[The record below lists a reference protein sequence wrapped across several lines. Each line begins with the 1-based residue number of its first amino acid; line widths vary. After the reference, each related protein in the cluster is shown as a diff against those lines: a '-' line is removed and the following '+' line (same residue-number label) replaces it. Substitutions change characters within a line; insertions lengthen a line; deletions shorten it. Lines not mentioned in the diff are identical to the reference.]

1 VRAQSLDIF
10 DPIDTDVESSQEIHH
25 IRSAQRPCSDPFLS
39 GASPSL
45 LPFVGKEEDL
55 GDTSFVVTR
64 LSKPKSNAAVLP
76 TSDGNNPNEPG
87 SGAQT
92 QLQAEVPR
100 IIKPFFEQQVSP
112 KAVRKAPIWRVG
124 QVVDELL
131 PWETQVKDRPAGGAV
146 QYVAKQQE
154 AKTVE
159 RDPST
164 EVVRRES
171 TRVETETERKAEE
184 ERVNEQKAAQELTA
198 KKVDLVTE
206 RATEAKLASEQ
217 TAENKMVE
225 DKKAKAKLAREKKA
239 DEDEENRKRL
249 ADQKERAE
257 KDLAEKLVQERKTK
271 EAKEEKV
278 RRGEVAAK
286 EKQVQAVMNKAW
298 RRELAAQKRASNAK
312 LANDTGPNQRKQADS
327 AKACE
332 EKKARVDLE
341 SPVKMNVKGADLSPE
356 VSIGAKQKAT
366 PQSLEVKPDKT
377 PKIGE
382 SSDARRRKS
391 STPSSIRSDPDRV
404 RTSMTPAVPSST
416 HKLFGSSNSSVTV
429 RLSAQP
435 SLRSALRQNSVVSK
449 RSVSFIDE
457 PSDLAKLDSSPST
470 AAALKLNRARNT
482 QCLTEATKE
491 SAKSRASS
499 ASESSGSVSKDTSK
513 QLKDIRKK
521 STPKEKVQTKLNIKR
536 DKKMKGRVIDPP
548 LKLPGPAIPEG
559 IISSDSEISILS
571 VSENKGDRPR
581 NAKAGPSF
589 KKKPTK
595 AEVEP
600 AARTKAFPTSATPAD
615 KTWESNIQDL
625 EIPSREFVP
634 KVMVEAPIRKSRS
647 RSPAQYM
654 SGLNFESS
662 GSESES
668 GSVFDSGSESDS
680 GSGTESGSGS
690 DSDDKLD
697 TLPPVKSKKDEVKTL
712 NTKRAGSEDIEMEDA
727 ASVQNPSSE
736 VASHSSR
743 TSSVG
748 SLEFKKFRNDDSRRL
763 AHDASQQL
771 QRECRQSLITPNP
784 DKLSKTPDLTDVQGK
799 SSNSAM
805 NSRDLDHSV
814 RQRGKSFN
822 KPKRESS
829 KEVSSAAPKTVHGSN
844 GLTGNVLRP
853 SNQRYP
859 SLAVV
864 METPKIEAKPRGF
877 GMKTAEPQAT
887 TTSVAD
893 DNLSSSSK
901 SESESSSDEDG
912 DVTVNSTTH
921 NSAASKNK
929 RVRRLNGVLKR
940 MFSWVAPSQ
949 TSRTYLFSV
958 ARLSRARGSQQQ

>member
-1 VRAQSLDIF
+1 MRAQSLDIF
-10 DPIDTDVESSQEIHH
+10 DPIYTDVESSQEIHH
-25 IRSAQRPCSDPFLS
+25 IRSAQRPCSDPFFS

-45 LPFVGKEEDL
+45 LPFVGKEQDL
-55 GDTSFVVTR
+55 SDTSFVVTR
-64 LSKPKSNAAVLP
+64 LSNPKSNAAVLP
-76 TSDGNNPNEPG
+76 TSDGNNPNDPG
-87 SGAQT
+87 SGAET

-100 IIKPFFEQQVSP
+100 IIKPFFEQQVLP
-112 KAVRKAPIWRVG
+112 KAVRKAPVWGVG

-164 EVVRRES
+164 EVIRRES

-198 KKVDLVTE
+198 KKVDLVME
-206 RATEAKLASEQ
+206 RAREAKLASEQ

-225 DKKAKAKLAREKKA
+225 DKKAKAKLAREKRA
-239 DEDEENRKRL
+239 DEGEENRKRL
-249 ADQKERAE
+249 ADQKKRAE

-298 RRELAAQKRASNAK
+298 RRELVAQKRASNAK
-312 LANDTGPNQRKQADS
+312 LTNDTGPNQLKQADS

-332 EKKARVDLE
+332 NKKAQVDLE
-341 SPVKMNVKGADLSPE
+341 SPVKVNAKGADLSPE
-356 VSIGAKQKAT
+356 VSIGAKRKAT

-377 PKIGE
+377 PKLGE

-435 SLRSALRQNSVVSK
+435 SSLRSALRQNSVVSK

-470 AAALKLNRARNT
+470 AAALKLNGARNT

-548 LKLPGPAIPEG
+548 LKLPGPAIPESN

-571 VSENKGDRPR
+571 VSENEGDRPR

-600 AARTKAFPTSATPAD
+600 AARAKALPMSATPAD
-615 KTWESNIQDL
+615 KTWKSNIQDL

-634 KVMVEAPIRKSRS
+634 KVMVEVPIRKSRS

-748 SLEFKKFRNDDSRRL
+748 SQEFKRFRNDDSRRL

-784 DKLSKTPDLTDVQGK
+784 NKLSKTPDLTGVQGK
-799 SSNSAM
+799 SSSSAM

-814 RQRGKSFN
+814 RQRGKASN

-829 KEVSSAAPKTVHGSN
+829 KEASSAAPKTVHGSN

-877 GMKTAEPQAT
+877 GMKPAEPQAT

-893 DNLSSSSK
+893 DNLSSSSE

-940 MFSWVAPSQ
+940 MFSWVAPS
-949 TSRTYLFSV
+949 
-958 ARLSRARGSQQQ
+958 

>member
-25 IRSAQRPCSDPFLS
+25 IRSAQRPYSDPFLS

-45 LPFVGKEEDL
+45 LPFVGKEQDL

-64 LSKPKSNAAVLP
+64 LSKSKSNAAVLP
-76 TSDGNNPNEPG
+76 TSDGNNPNDPG
-87 SGAQT
+87 SGAET

-100 IIKPFFEQQVSP
+100 IIKPFFEQQVLP
-112 KAVRKAPIWRVG
+112 KAVRKAPVWGVG

-164 EVVRRES
+164 EVIRRVS

-198 KKVDLVTE
+198 KKVDLVME
-206 RATEAKLASEQ
+206 RAREAKLASEQ

-225 DKKAKAKLAREKKA
+225 DKKAKAKLAREKRA
-239 DEDEENRKRL
+239 DKDEENRKRL
-249 ADQKERAE
+249 ADQKDLAEKDLAEKDLAE

-286 EKQVQAVMNKAW
+286 EKQVQGVMNKAW

-312 LANDTGPNQRKQADS
+312 LANDTGPNQLKQADS

-332 EKKARVDLE
+332 KKKAQVDLE
-341 SPVKMNVKGADLSPE
+341 LPVKINAKGADLSPE
-356 VSIGAKQKAT
+356 VSIGAKRKAT
-366 PQSLEVKPDKT
+366 PQSLEVKPDKA
-377 PKIGE
+377 PKLGE

-416 HKLFGSSNSSVTV
+416 HKLFGSRNSSITV

-470 AAALKLNRARNT
+470 AAALKLNGARNT
-482 QCLTEATKE
+482 QRLTEATKE

-548 LKLPGPAIPEG
+548 LKLPGPAIPESN

-571 VSENKGDRPR
+571 VSENEGDRPR

-600 AARTKAFPTSATPAD
+600 AARAKAFPMSATPAD

-634 KVMVEAPIRKSRS
+634 KVMVEVPIRKSRS

-712 NTKRAGSEDIEMEDA
+712 NTKRAGSEDTEMEDA

-748 SLEFKKFRNDDSRRL
+748 SQEFKRFRNDDSRRL

-799 SSNSAM
+799 SSSSAM

-814 RQRGKSFN
+814 RQRGKASN

-829 KEVSSAAPKTVHGSN
+829 KEASSAAPKTVHGSN

-877 GMKTAEPQAT
+877 GMKPAEPQAT

-893 DNLSSSSK
+893 DNLSSSSE

-940 MFSWVAPSQ
+940 MFSWVAPS
-949 TSRTYLFSV
+949 
-958 ARLSRARGSQQQ
+958 

>member
-25 IRSAQRPCSDPFLS
+25 IRSAQRPYSDPFLS

-45 LPFVGKEEDL
+45 LPFVGKEQDL

-76 TSDGNNPNEPG
+76 TSDGNNPNDPG
-87 SGAQT
+87 SGAET

-100 IIKPFFEQQVSP
+100 IIKPFFEQQVLP
-112 KAVRKAPIWRVG
+112 KAVRKAPVWGVG

-164 EVVRRES
+164 EVIRRES

-198 KKVDLVTE
+198 KKVDLVME
-206 RATEAKLASEQ
+206 RAREAKLASEQ

-225 DKKAKAKLAREKKA
+225 DKKAKAKLAREKRA

-271 EAKEEKV
+271 EAKEKKV

-312 LANDTGPNQRKQADS
+312 LANDTGPNQLKQADS

-332 EKKARVDLE
+332 NKKAQVDLE
-341 SPVKMNVKGADLSPE
+341 SPVKVNAKGADLSPE
-356 VSIGAKQKAT
+356 VSIGAKRKAT
-366 PQSLEVKPDKT
+366 PQSLEVKLDKT
-377 PKIGE
+377 LKLGE

-435 SLRSALRQNSVVSK
+435 SSLRSALRQNSVVSK

-470 AAALKLNRARNT
+470 AAALKLNGARNT

-548 LKLPGPAIPEG
+548 LKLPGPAIPESN

-571 VSENKGDRPR
+571 VSENEGDRPR

-600 AARTKAFPTSATPAD
+600 AARAKAFPMSATPAD
-615 KTWESNIQDL
+615 KTWKSNIQDL

-634 KVMVEAPIRKSRS
+634 KVMVEVPIRKSRS

-748 SLEFKKFRNDDSRRL
+748 SQEFKKFRNDNSRRL

-799 SSNSAM
+799 SSSSAM

-814 RQRGKSFN
+814 RQRGKASN

-829 KEVSSAAPKTVHGSN
+829 KEASSAAPKTVHGSN

-877 GMKTAEPQAT
+877 GMKPAEPQAT

-893 DNLSSSSK
+893 DNLSSSSE

-940 MFSWVAPSQ
+940 MFSWVAPS
-949 TSRTYLFSV
+949 
-958 ARLSRARGSQQQ
+958 